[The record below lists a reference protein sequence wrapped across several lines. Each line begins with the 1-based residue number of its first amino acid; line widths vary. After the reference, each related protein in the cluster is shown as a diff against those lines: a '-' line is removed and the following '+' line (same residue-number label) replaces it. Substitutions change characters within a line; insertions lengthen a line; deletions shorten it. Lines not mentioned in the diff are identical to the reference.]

1 MWDSMTELAMAK
13 AKQQD
18 LIAQAAVARQILGA
32 DGDTGRTDG
41 NGGYRGRKA
50 EPSLRT
56 VFRILLRGFTA
67 GIRGRSTASRL

>member
-13 AKQQD
+13 ARQQD

-32 DGDTGRTDG
+32 DGDIGRTDG

-50 EPSLRT
+50 VLSLLT
-56 VFRILLRGFTA
+56 AFRILLRRFTV
-67 GIRGRSTASRL
+67 GIRGRSTASHI

>member
-32 DGDTGRTDG
+32 DDHSGQARGMVGYQRGAGVSTWTAVTIFLRRITAHGR
-41 NGGYRGRKA
+41 RH
-50 EPSLRT
+50 
-56 VFRILLRGFTA
+56 
-67 GIRGRSTASRL
+67 STASRV